1 MNHKKGRLT
10 MQITAGAGVSLEIWI
25 IVSISGI

>member
-1 MNHKKGRLT
+1 

-25 IVSISGI
+25 IVSISGIWPSQAPA